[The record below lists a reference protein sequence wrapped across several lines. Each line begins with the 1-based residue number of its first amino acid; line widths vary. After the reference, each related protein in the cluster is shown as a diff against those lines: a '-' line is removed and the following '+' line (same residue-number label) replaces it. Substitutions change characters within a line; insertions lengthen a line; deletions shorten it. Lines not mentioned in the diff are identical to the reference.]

1 MCGIAGLINDKN
13 IDENYL
19 NKNNKKSV
27 QQRYQL
33 IKIFG

>member
-19 NKNNKKSV
+19 NKITKSCTTED
-27 QQRYQL
+27 L
-33 IKIFG
+33 IIKIFG